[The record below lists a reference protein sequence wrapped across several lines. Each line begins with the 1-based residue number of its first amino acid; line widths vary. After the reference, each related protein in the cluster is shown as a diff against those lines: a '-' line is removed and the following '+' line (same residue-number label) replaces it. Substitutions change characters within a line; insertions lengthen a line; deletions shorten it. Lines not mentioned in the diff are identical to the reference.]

1 LCLPL
6 NYYLRIHH
14 QNHDSLIFIS
24 VKKLLF
30 ILCFISAINAQFD
43 PPNIEYKGFSKIN
56 CLGLIISGIEDEML
70 FTEIEKLFLSIGDET
85 LSKQVTLGSFT
96 ECPLYPLSVQFFI
109 KQNKDGTF
117 SGTIGVAVEATSEST
132 TIEVKYQ
139 SVDEENWYYQVGFM
153 PIIEDKKILSN
164 SDNTYMLSQ
173 TKILMQRVL
182 DQFALFWIE
191 YP

>member
-1 LCLPL
+1 M
-6 NYYLRIHH
+6 
-14 QNHDSLIFIS
+14 
-24 VKKLLF
+24 
-30 ILCFISAINAQFD
+30 NAQFD
-43 PPNIEYKGFSKIN
+43 PPNIGYKGYSKIN

-70 FTEIEKLFLSIGDET
+70 FSEIEKLFFSIGDET

-132 TIEVKYQ
+132 TIEVKYP

-164 SDNTYMLSQ
+164 SDNTYILSQ

-182 DQFALFWIE
+182 DQLALYWIE

>member
-1 LCLPL
+1 M
-6 NYYLRIHH
+6 
-14 QNHDSLIFIS
+14 
-24 VKKLLF
+24 
-30 ILCFISAINAQFD
+30 NAQFD
-43 PPNIEYKGFSKIN
+43 PPNIGYKGFSKIN
-56 CLGLIISGIEDEML
+56 CLGLIISGLEDEML
-70 FTEIEKLFLSIGDET
+70 FSEIEKLFFSIGDET

-132 TIEVKYQ
+132 TIEVKYP

-182 DQFALFWIE
+182 DQFALYCIE